1 MKSFIAKKE
10 NLVRKWYV
18 ADADGQILGR
28 MAVKIAMVL
37 MGKDKPIYTPHVDTG
52 DYVIV
57 VNAEKIRLSGK
68 KAEKKEYDYYTGYPS
83 GHKYVSFADMM
94 ERRPEEVVRMAVRR
108 MLPKNKLG
116 RVMLKKLKIYRG
128 AEHEQT
134 AQLPVAMVL

>member
-1 MKSFIAKKE
+1 MKSFVAKKE
-10 NLVRKWYV
+10 DLVHKWYV

-116 RVMLKKLKIYRG
+116 RAMLKKLKIYRG

-134 AQLPVAMVL
+134 AQQPVAMEL